1 MILTHPFL
9 FNAIVIFFI
18 AFTSGW
24 VVFVINSKR
33 YRQLKTRIRELEKEK
48 EHADRQI
55 PALEEQPEKKFAGP
69 VKITPVI
76 TLSSSP
82 VKANKTS

>member
-24 VVFVINSKR
+24 VVFVINNKKSI
-33 YRQLKTRIRELEKEK
+33 QLKTRIHELENEQ
-48 EHADRQI
+48 EHARRQI
-55 PALEEQPEKKFAGP
+55 LALEEQLEKRFTNP
-69 VKITPVI
+69 VKSTPVI
-76 TLSSSP
+76 TLSSS
-82 VKANKTS
+82 VKINKTN